1 MGTYAHVIYEA
12 FFAFPLVA
20 LLITLP
26 YIVYN
31 YHRFGSA
38 LGLKTLIF
46 YSFVLYMLCVGFL
59 VIMPLPSFEEVR
71 ALTTPRYRLE
81 PFGFVGDL
89 LRTIPGSW
97 SDLSTWKRALT
108 SSIFLQ
114 VFFNVC
120 MTLPFGMY
128 LRYYFRR
135 NLWQTVLLGFAL
147 SLFIELTQLT
157 GLWFIYPR
165 GYRFFEVDDLI
176 ANTLGTLLGYVV
188 TGPLLRILPARDQL
202 DTASYR
208 RGQSVSLTRRLT
220 ALGIDLAV
228 VLLLAFIVHLA
239 VRQVPGY
246 RVLAGILCA
255 YFLLVPTLTGGS
267 SVGKAVTR
275 LRIVGPFGQPAH
287 WHQLIGRSAL
297 LLMVF
302 VGLPVALHYGVYP
315 LVSRIDGSPLVFPT
329 AQGILV
335 GGFYLF
341 LTLFLCLG
349 AAAHRPL
356 FYERLT
362 KTQVLNTLLQG
373 RPI

>member
-176 ANTLGTLLGYVV
+176 ANTLGTFLGYVV
-188 TGPLLRILPARDQL
+188 TGPLLRILPTRDLL

-287 WHQLIGRSAL
+287 WYQLIGRSAL
-297 LLMVF
+297 LLTVF
-302 VGLPVALHYGVYP
+302 VGLPVALHYGAYP
-315 LVSRIDGSPLVFPT
+315 LASRIDGSPLVFPT

-341 LTLFLCLG
+341 LALFLCLG

>member
-176 ANTLGTLLGYVV
+176 ANTLGTFLGYVV
-188 TGPLLRILPARDQL
+188 TGPLLRILPTRDLL

-267 SVGKAVTR
+267 SVGKAVSR

-287 WHQLIGRSAL
+287 WYQLIGRSAL
-297 LLMVF
+297 LLTVF
-302 VGLPVALHYGVYP
+302 VGLPVALHYGAYP

-341 LTLFLCLG
+341 LALFLCLG

>member
-176 ANTLGTLLGYVV
+176 ANTLGTFLGYVV
-188 TGPLLRILPARDQL
+188 TGPLLRILPTRDQL

-287 WHQLIGRSAL
+287 WYQLISRSAL

-362 KTQVLNTLLQG
+362 KTQVLNTLPQG

>member
-1 MGTYAHVIYEA
+1 M
-12 FFAFPLVA
+12 A

-31 YHRFGSA
+31 YHRYGSA

-46 YSFVLYMLCVGFL
+46 YSFVLYLLCVGFL

-71 ALTTPRYRLE
+71 ALTTARYRLE
-81 PFGFVGDL
+81 PFAFVGDL
-89 LRTIPGSW
+89 ARAIPGSW
-97 SDLSTWKRALT
+97 SDPATWKRALT

-120 MTLPFGMY
+120 MTLPLGMY
-128 LRYYFRR
+128 LRYYFKR
-135 NLWQTVLLGFAL
+135 NLLQTVLIGFAL

-176 ANTLGTLLGYVV
+176 ANTFGAFLGYIL
-188 TGPLLRILPARDQL
+188 TGPLLHVLPAREQL

-220 ALGIDLAV
+220 SLGIDLAAV
-228 VLLLAFIVHLA
+228 ALVAIAVHFALG
-239 VRQVPGY
+239 QIPGY
-246 RVLAGILCA
+246 RVLAAVLCA
-255 YFLLVPTLTGGS
+255 YFLLVPLLTAGS
-267 SVGKAVTR
+267 SIGRAVTR
-275 LRIVGPFGQPAH
+275 LRVVDALGRPAR
-287 WHQLIGRSAL
+287 WYQLLGRSL
-297 LLMVF
+297 LLLAVF
-302 VGLPVALHYGVYP
+302 VGIPLLLHYGATP
-315 LVSRIDGSPLVFPT
+315 LVTRIDGSLIVFPT
-329 AQGILV
+329 TQGFLV

-341 LTLFLCLG
+341 LGLVCCLG

-356 FYERLT
+356 LYERLT
-362 KTQVLNTLLQG
+362 RTRVENTICA
-373 RPI
+373 RA